1 LTALAADV
9 IQKPGGHTSWYK
21 VVSVTTKYGT
31 HSIGRR
37 AAENAL
43 HAIRYAGLT
52 GRPINTHVT
61 ISFIALGVHDDEAG
75 AIFRRLQVSLSR
87 WWRYQRK
94 DKGRGIGA
102 PVGVY
107 AHANPAGSR
116 HVHWLLHLPE
126 DIHEDFVAAA
136 KKRLGKI
143 AGLHDIGDALH
154 VQQVIQVGGVAKYIL
169 RGIEPAYAEYLH
181 IRAADEG
188 TVACR
193 RTGTTRIIGK
203 TARKLAGW
211 NRKRNTVE
219 TKAAA

>member
-1 LTALAADV
+1 M
-9 IQKPGGHTSWYK
+9 
-21 VVSVTTKYGT
+21 TTKYGT

-61 ISFIALGVHDDEAG
+61 ISFIALGIHDDEAG
-75 AIFRRLQVSLSR
+75 AVFRKLQISLAR

-94 DKGRGIGA
+94 DKGREIGA

-116 HVHWLLHLPE
+116 HVHWLMHLPA
-126 DIHEDFVAAA
+126 DIRADFIAAVN
-136 KKRLGKI
+136 KRLCKI
-143 AGLHDIGDALH
+143 ARLDDIGDALH
-154 VQQVIQVGGVAKYIL
+154 AQEVDQPGGVAKYIL
-169 RGIEPAYAEYLH
+169 RGIDPAYAEYLH
-181 IRAADEG
+181 IRADNEG

-203 TARKLAGW
+203 AARKLAGW
-211 NRKRNTVE
+211 NRRKNAVDAPNDGITLRPKMAPIARE
-219 TKAAA
+219 AGGDASFPL

>member
-1 LTALAADV
+1 
-9 IQKPGGHTSWYK
+9 
-21 VVSVTTKYGT
+21 VTTKYGT

-61 ISFIALGVHDDEAG
+61 ISFIALGIHDDEAG
-75 AIFRRLQVSLSR
+75 AVFRKLQISLAR

-94 DKGRGIGA
+94 DKGREIGA

-126 DIHEDFVAAA
+126 DIRDDFIAAVN
-136 KKRLGKI
+136 KRLCKI
-143 AGLHDIGDALH
+143 AGLDDIGDALH
-154 VQQVIQVGGVAKYIL
+154 VQEVDRPGGIAKYVL
-169 RGIEPAYAEYLH
+169 RGIDPAYAEYLH
-181 IRAADEG
+181 IRAANEG

-203 TARKLAGW
+203 AARKSAGW
-211 NRKRNTVE
+211 NRRKNAIE
-219 TKAAA
+219 APAAA